1 MEYKINPLFSVFFHH
16 ENDEIPY
23 QKQVEQ
29 LAIPVLYNYYNQKDN
44 RISLFNYIMQNSYEN
59 KVLSGFDYKLL
70 SRFQESRIS
79 FYFDYNLSIIEEH
92 RLKKILSKYK
102 IKLVRYT
109 QGEYPSYVIT
119 FNDYA
124 IERICNRSQYQH
136 YPILIFKLTFLTK
149 RMKQKRL
156 DNFLKKKFYEQVD
169 ETNKKNAKWFFY
181 PIIQRLRRSFKSL
194 INVIKT

>member
-16 ENDEIPY
+16 EYDEIPY

-59 KVLSGFDYKLL
+59 KVLSGFDYKVL

-79 FYFDYNLSIIEEH
+79 FYFDCNLSIIEEH

-102 IKLVRYT
+102 IKLVRYN
-109 QGEYPSYVIT
+109 QGKYTSYVIT
-119 FNDYA
+119 FNDYT
-124 IERICNRSQYQH
+124 IERICNRSQSQRC
-136 YPILIFKLTFLTK
+136 PILIFKLTFLTK

-181 PIIQRLRRSFKSL
+181 SIIQRLRRSFKSL
-194 INVIKT
+194 VNVIKT